1 MSFSRGKDEQWP
13 SPGAFRLLA
22 LWKPLRRWC
31 SSCPCLLGWQGDA
44 GSHPRSTARNPGW
57 LCGNVKVELAGTPHP
72 GLCSLGPVWVWV
84 CVCVCVRARAR
95 TMGEGLGDGTGESSI
110 FLKEYIQDGVKDIS
124 QSITSSSGHLLDFYK
139 DQILLQKRVGGG
151 HS

>member
-1 MSFSRGKDEQWP
+1 
-13 SPGAFRLLA
+13 
-22 LWKPLRRWC
+22 
-31 SSCPCLLGWQGDA
+31 
-44 GSHPRSTARNPGW
+44 
-57 LCGNVKVELAGTPHP
+57 
-72 GLCSLGPVWVWV
+72 
-84 CVCVCVRARAR
+84 
-95 TMGEGLGDGTGESSI
+95 MGEGLVDGTGESSI